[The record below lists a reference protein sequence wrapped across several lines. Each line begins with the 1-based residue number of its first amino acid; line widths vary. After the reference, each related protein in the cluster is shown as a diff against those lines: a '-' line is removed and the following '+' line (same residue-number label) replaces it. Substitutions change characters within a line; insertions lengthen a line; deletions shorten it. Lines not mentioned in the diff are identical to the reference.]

1 MNNGTVK
8 VKPSE
13 LGLGKVSYKA
23 ILNGGMS
30 KFPMMLQQQA
40 MLKAYHEVC
49 LEEGKNDFISVST
62 DVIVKKLKKT
72 PIKDFLPA
80 GDDVAPDVQVLVN
93 RGWFDLKGNNHVVL
107 TDYAKKMIIEHLSWT

>member
-1 MNNGTVK
+1 M
-8 VKPSE
+8 
-13 LGLGKVSYKA
+13 
-23 ILNGGMS
+23 
-30 KFPMMLQQQA
+30 
-40 MLKAYHEVC
+40 
-49 LEEGKNDFISVST
+49 EEGKNDFISVST

-107 TDYAKKMIIEHLSWT
+107 TDYAKKMIIEHLS